1 MYNKFFLYLCSRKWF
16 PKWLRH
22 FWVKR
27 EFGVNPKQYL
37 LL

>member
-1 MYNKFFLYLCSRKWF
+1 MYNNFFLYLCSRKWF
-16 PKWLRH
+16 LKWLRH